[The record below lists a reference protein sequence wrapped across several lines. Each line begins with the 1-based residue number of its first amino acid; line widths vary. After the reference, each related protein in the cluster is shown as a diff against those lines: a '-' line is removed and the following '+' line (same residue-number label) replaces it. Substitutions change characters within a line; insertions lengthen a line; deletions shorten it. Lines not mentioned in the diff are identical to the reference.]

1 VTKLTC
7 YNQMN
12 LYCSIRFIIVGMVLF
27 LCLIYPSFAS
37 AEKSYKI
44 AMITWRGETQ
54 AERGFIDELNK
65 SNCNVKFIKYHANQ
79 NRKRLQKI
87 ITRIQST
94 PVDLIYVF
102 GTTATKIVLSRVKD
116 KPVVFNIVNRPVG
129 SGIIASW
136 ECSENNVTGASN
148 KVPVLHQLRALKK
161 VIDYSRLGII
171 YNSGEQNSVIQK
183 DIARKLEDSL
193 GFKLKE
199 YKISGQTEILKVL
212 PSMKG
217 EVDAVYIPADSM
229 TKFLGR
235 EIMALVNEFKI
246 PSLSAVE
253 SMVPEDGALLGLVP
267 NYYELGRIAAAKAL
281 KIFQGKKPAEIPS
294 SALDH
299 FNISV
304 NMKTAQKID
313 VQIPM
318 SILVMANKIVR

>member
-1 VTKLTC
+1 MLLVILA
-7 YNQMN
+7 
-12 LYCSIRFIIVGMVLF
+12 L
-27 LCLIYPSFAS
+27 PSRTF
-37 AEKSYKI
+37 AEKSYKV
-44 AMITWRGETQ
+44 AMITWRGETE
-54 AERGFIDELNK
+54 AERGFIDELRK
-65 SNCNVKFIKYHANQ
+65 CNCSVSLKKYHANQ
-79 NRKRLQKI
+79 NRKQLQKI

-102 GTTATKIVLSRVKD
+102 GTTATKIILSRIKD

-136 ECSENNVTGASN
+136 ESSKNNATGASN
-148 KVPVLHQLRALKK
+148 KVPVLNQLKALKK
-161 VIDYSRLGII
+161 VVDYSRLGII
-171 YNSGEQNSVIQK
+171 YNPKEQNSIIQRNITK
-183 DIARKLEDSL
+183 SLESNL
-193 GFKLKE
+193 EFELKE
-199 YKISGQTEILKVL
+199 YRISRKQDTLKNM
-212 PSMKG
+212 PCMRE
-217 EVDAVYIPADSM
+217 EVDAVYLPADSM
-229 TKFLGR
+229 TKFLGK
-235 EIMALVNEFKI
+235 EIMAVVNKFKI

-267 NYYELGRIAAAKAL
+267 NYYELGKLAAKKAL

-299 FNISV
+299 FNMSV

>member
-1 VTKLTC
+1 
-7 YNQMN
+7 MN
-12 LYCSIRFIIVGMVLF
+12 LYCTIRFIIVGMVLF
-27 LCLIYPSFAS
+27 LCLIHPSFAS

-44 AMITWRGETQ
+44 AMITWRGETK
-54 AERGFIDELNK
+54 AERGFIDELER
-65 SNCNVKFIKYHANQ
+65 SSYRITFRKYHANQ
-79 NRKRLQKI
+79 NRSNLQKI
-87 ITRIQST
+87 IKQIQGT
-94 PVDLIYVF
+94 YVDLIYVF
-102 GTTATKIVLSRVKD
+102 GTTATKIVLSRIKD
-116 KPVVFNIVNRPVG
+116 KPVVFNIVSRPVR
-129 SGIIASW
+129 SRIIASW
-136 ECSENNVTGASN
+136 ESSESNVTGASN
-148 KVPVLHQLRALKK
+148 KVPVLHQLKALKK

-171 YNSGEQNSVIQK
+171 YNPREQNSIIQK
-183 DIARKLEDSL
+183 DIARKLESTL

-199 YKISGQTEILKVL
+199 YKISGQSDILKVL

-253 SMVPEDGALLGLVP
+253 SMVPDDGALLGLVP

-294 SALDH
+294 SALEH
-299 FNISV
+299 FNMSV
-304 NMKTAQKID
+304 NMKTAQKIN

>member
-1 VTKLTC
+1 
-7 YNQMN
+7 MN
-12 LYCSIRFIIVGMVLF
+12 LYCTIRFIIVGMVLF
-27 LCLIYPSFAS
+27 LCLIHPSFAS

-44 AMITWRGETQ
+44 AMITWRGETK
-54 AERGFIDELNK
+54 AERGFIDELERSSYRITFK
-65 SNCNVKFIKYHANQ
+65 KYHANQ
-79 NRKRLQKI
+79 SRSNLQKI
-87 ITRIQST
+87 IKQIQGT
-94 PVDLIYVF
+94 YVDLIYVF
-102 GTTATKIVLSRVKD
+102 GTTATKIVLSRIKD
-116 KPVVFNIVNRPVG
+116 KPIIFNIVSRPVR

-136 ECSENNVTGASN
+136 ESSESNATGASN
-148 KVPVLHQLRALKK
+148 KVPVLHQLKALKK

-171 YNSGEQNSVIQK
+171 YNPREQNSIIQK
-183 DIARKLEDSL
+183 DIARKLESTL

-199 YKISGQTEILKVL
+199 YKISGQSDISKVL

-253 SMVPEDGALLGLVP
+253 SMVPDDGALLGLVP

-294 SALDH
+294 SALEH
-299 FNISV
+299 FNMSV
-304 NMKTAQKID
+304 NMKTAQKIN

>member
-1 VTKLTC
+1 
-7 YNQMN
+7 MN
-12 LYCSIRFIIVGMVLF
+12 LYCKIRFIIADLVLF
-27 LCLIYPSFAS
+27 ISLIPISFAF
-37 AEKSYKI
+37 AETNYNV

-54 AERGFIDELNK
+54 AEQGFIDELNK
-65 SNCNVKFIKYHANQ
+65 SKCNVKFIKYHANQ

-102 GTTATKIVLSRVKD
+102 GTTATKIVLSSVKD
-116 KPVVFNIVNRPVG
+116 KPVIFNIVSRPVR

-136 ECSENNVTGASN
+136 ESSESNVTGASN
-148 KVPVLHQLRALKK
+148 KVPVLHQLKALKK
-161 VIDYSRLGII
+161 VINYSRLGII
-171 YNSGEQNSVIQK
+171 YNPREQNSVIQK
-183 DIARKLEDSL
+183 DIARKLESTL

-199 YKISGQTEILKVL
+199 YKISGQSEILKVL

-235 EIMALVNEFKI
+235 EIMELVNEFKI

-253 SMVPEDGALLGLVP
+253 SMVPDDGALLGLVP

-299 FNISV
+299 FNMSV
-304 NMKTAQKID
+304 NMKTAQKIN

>member
-1 VTKLTC
+1 
-7 YNQMN
+7 MN
-12 LYCSIRFIIVGMVLF
+12 FYCSIKFTIVGMVLF
-27 LCLIYPSFAS
+27 LCLIHSSLAS

-44 AMITWRGETQ
+44 AMITWRGETP
-54 AERGFIDELNK
+54 AERGFIDELRK
-65 SNCNVKFIKYHANQ
+65 TDHIISFKIYHANQ
-79 NRKRLQKI
+79 NRMQLHKIISRIQKI
-87 ITRIQST
+87 HF
-94 PVDLIYVF
+94 DLIYVF
-102 GTTATKIVLSRVKD
+102 GTTATKIVLSRIKD
-116 KPVVFNIVNRPVG
+116 RPVVFNIVSRPVR

-136 ECSENNVTGASN
+136 ESSESNVTGASN
-148 KVPVLHQLRALKK
+148 KVPVLHQLKALKK

-171 YNSGEQNSVIQK
+171 YNHREQNSVIQK
-183 DIARKLEDSL
+183 DIARKLESTL

-199 YKISGQTEILKVL
+199 YKISGQSDILKVL

-235 EIMALVNEFKI
+235 DIMALVNELKI

-253 SMVPEDGALLGLVP
+253 SMVPDDGALLGLVP

-281 KIFQGKKPAEIPS
+281 KIFKGKKPTDIPYC
-294 SALDH
+294 ALDH
-299 FNISV
+299 FNMSV
-304 NMKTAQKID
+304 NMKTAKKID